1 MTKIRKGDMMKIF
14 FEIDEIDADISP
26 TSVALGTF
34 DGLHIGHIEVLRAMK
49 QSAADKGL
57 KSFVYTFSN
66 HPREILTPDNVPSKI
81 MDIDE
86 KVQIFTRI
94 DVDYLA
100 LIKFDENQI
109 LYEPED
115 FIKEVLI
122 NTLNMKHLT
131 VGYDYRFGK
140 KAGGDVDILIAL
152 SEKYGYTFEIVEP
165 IMKNDMRI
173 SSTLIRE
180 LLQDGR
186 IDEANYYLGR
196 SHFIKGTVVR
206 GKGVGHTIG
215 FPTANLRIKENISTI
230 KPGVYITETVWLGK
244 TYPSVTNV
252 GFNPTFE
259 QTGIHLETYIIGIDQ
274 KMYDEV
280 IEVHFLKRLR
290 DELKFDSI
298 DALVIAM
305 NGDLVK
311 TKAHFGL

>member
-1 MTKIRKGDMMKIF
+1 MKIF
-14 FEIDEIDADISP
+14 FEIEEIDADLSP

-34 DGLHIGHIEVLRAMK
+34 DGLHIGHIEVLNIMK
-49 QSAADKGL
+49 EAAAEKGL

-66 HPREILTPDNVPSKI
+66 HPREVLTPDNVPSKI

-86 KVQIFTRI
+86 KVQIFTRV

-100 LIKFDENQI
+100 LIKFDESQI

-115 FIKEVLI
+115 FIKDILI
-122 NTLNMKHLT
+122 DKLNMKHLT

-140 KAGGDVDILIAL
+140 KAGGDVDILVEL
-152 SEKYGYTFEIVEP
+152 SKKYGYTYEIVNP
-165 IMKNDMRI
+165 IMRNETRI

-180 LLQDGR
+180 LLQEGR
-186 IDEANYYLGR
+186 IEEANFYLGR
-196 SHFIKGTVVR
+196 SHFVKGTVVK
-206 GKGVGHTIG
+206 GKNVGHTLG

-230 KPGVYITETVWLGK
+230 KPGVYITETVWRGK

-259 QTGIHLETYIIGIDQ
+259 QTGIHMETYIIGIDQ

-280 IEVHFLKRLR
+280 IEVHFIKRLR
-290 DELKFDSI
+290 DELKFESV
-298 DALVIAM
+298 DALVVAM
-305 NGDLVK
+305 HADLDK
-311 TKAHFGL
+311 TKAYFNL

>member
-1 MTKIRKGDMMKIF
+1 MKIF
-14 FEIDEIDADISP
+14 FEIEEIDADLSP

-34 DGLHIGHIEVLRAMK
+34 DGLHIGHIEVLNIMK
-49 QSAADKGL
+49 EAAAEKGL

-66 HPREILTPDNVPSKI
+66 HPREVLTPDNVPSKI

-86 KVQIFTRI
+86 KVQIFTRV

-100 LIKFDENQI
+100 LIKFDESQI

-115 FIKEVLI
+115 FIKDILI
-122 NTLNMKHLT
+122 DKLNMKHLT

-140 KAGGDVDILIAL
+140 KAGGDVDILVEL
-152 SEKYGYTFEIVEP
+152 SKKYGYTYEIVNP
-165 IMKNDMRI
+165 IMRNETRI

-180 LLQDGR
+180 LLQEGR
-186 IDEANYYLGR
+186 IEEANFYLGR
-196 SHFIKGTVVR
+196 SHFVKGTVVK
-206 GKGVGHTIG
+206 GKNVGHTLG

-230 KPGVYITETVWLGK
+230 KPGVYITETVWRGK

-259 QTGIHLETYIIGIDQ
+259 QTGIHMETYIIGIDQ

-280 IEVHFLKRLR
+280 IEVHFIKRLR
-290 DELKFDSI
+290 DELKFESVE
-298 DALVIAM
+298 ALVVAM
-305 NGDLVK
+305 HADLDK
-311 TKAHFGL
+311 TKAYFNL

>member
-1 MTKIRKGDMMKIF
+1 MSKIRKGDRMKIF
-14 FEIDEIDADISP
+14 FEIDEIDADLGP

-34 DGLHIGHIEVLRAMK
+34 DGLHVGHIEVLNAMK
-49 QSAADKGL
+49 NTAENKGL
-57 KSFVYTFSN
+57 MSFVYTFSN
-66 HPREILTPDNVPSKI
+66 HPREVLTPDNIPSKI

-100 LIKFDENQI
+100 LIKFDESQI

-122 NTLNMKHLT
+122 DKLNMKHLT

-140 KAGGDVDILIAL
+140 KAGGDVEMLVSLA
-152 SEKYGYTFEIVEP
+152 EKYGYTFEIVEP
-165 IMKNDMRI
+165 IMKDNMRI

-186 IDEANYYLGR
+186 IDEANHYLGR
-196 SHFIKGTVVR
+196 SHFVKGLVVK
-206 GKGVGHTIG
+206 GKGIGHTLG

-230 KPGVYITETVWLGK
+230 KPGVYITETVWHGK

-259 QTGIHLETYIIGIDQ
+259 LTGIHLETYIIGIDQ

-280 IEVHFLKRLR
+280 IEVHFIKRLR
-290 DELKFDSI
+290 DELKFDSLE
-298 DALVIAM
+298 ALVVAM
-305 NGDLVK
+305 NGDLEK
-311 TKAHFGL
+311 TREHFKL

>member
-1 MTKIRKGDMMKIF
+1 MKIF
-14 FEIDEIDADISP
+14 FEIEEIDADISP

-34 DGLHIGHIEVLRAMK
+34 DGLHIGHIEVLNAMK
-49 QSAADKGL
+49 DAAEARGL

-66 HPREILTPDNVPSKI
+66 HPREVLTPDNVPSKI

-86 KVQIFTRI
+86 KVQIFTRV

-100 LIKFDENQI
+100 LIRFDESQI

-115 FIKEVLI
+115 FIKEILI
-122 NTLNMKHLT
+122 DTLNMKHLT

-140 KAGGDVDILIAL
+140 KAGGDVDILVAL
-152 SEKYGYTFEIVEP
+152 SEKYGYTYEIVKP
-165 IMKNDMRI
+165 IMRNETRI

-186 IDEANYYLGR
+186 IEEANFYLGR
-196 SHFIKGTVVR
+196 SHFVKGTVVK
-206 GKGVGHTIG
+206 GKNLGHTLG

-230 KPGVYITETVWLGK
+230 KPGVYITETIWLGK

-259 QTGIHLETYIIGIDQ
+259 QTGIHMETYILGIDQ

-280 IEVHFLKRLR
+280 IEVHFIKRLR
-290 DELKFDSI
+290 DELKFDSV
-298 DALVIAM
+298 DALVVAM
-305 NGDLVK
+305 NIDLEK
-311 TKAHFGL
+311 TKAYFNL

>member
-1 MTKIRKGDMMKIF
+1 MKIF
-14 FEIDEIDADISP
+14 FEIEEIDPDISP

-34 DGLHIGHIEVLRAMK
+34 DGLHIGHIEVLNAMK
-49 QSAADKGL
+49 EAAAEKGL

-66 HPREILTPDNVPSKI
+66 HPREVLTPDNVPSKI

-86 KVQIFTRI
+86 KVQIFTRVDI
-94 DVDYLA
+94 DYLA
-100 LIKFDENQI
+100 LIRFDESQI

-115 FIKEVLI
+115 FIKEILI
-122 NTLNMKHLT
+122 DKLNMKHLT

-140 KAGGDVDILIAL
+140 RAGGDVDILVSL
-152 SEKYGYTFEIVEP
+152 SEKYGYSYEIVKP
-165 IMKNDMRI
+165 IMRNETRI

-186 IDEANYYLGR
+186 IEEANFYLGR
-196 SHFIKGTVVR
+196 SHFVKGTVVK
-206 GKGVGHTIG
+206 GKNIGHTLG

-230 KPGVYITETVWLGK
+230 KPGVYITETIWLGK

-259 QTGIHLETYIIGIDQ
+259 QTGIHMETYIIGIDQ

-280 IEVHFLKRLR
+280 IEVHFIKRLR
-290 DELKFDSI
+290 DELKFDSV
-298 DALVIAM
+298 DALVVAM
-305 NGDLVK
+305 NADLEK
-311 TKAHFGL
+311 TRAHFNL

>member
-1 MTKIRKGDMMKIF
+1 MKIY
-14 FEIDEIDADISP
+14 FEIEAIDPDIRE

-34 DGLHIGHIEVLRAMK
+34 DGLHIGHAEVLNRMK
-49 QSAADKGL
+49 SSAAQKGL

-66 HPREILTPDNVPSKI
+66 HPRELLSPDNVPSKI

-100 LIKFDENQI
+100 LVKFDETQI
-109 LYEPED
+109 EYEPEE
-115 FIKEVLI
+115 FIKEILI
-122 NTLNMKHLT
+122 EKLNMKHLT

-140 KAGGDVDILIAL
+140 AASGDVNVLMSL
-152 SEKYGYTFEIVEP
+152 SEKYGYTYEIVQP
-165 IMKNDMRI
+165 IMRSDVRI

-186 IDEANYYLGR
+186 IEEANFYLGR
-196 SHFIKGTVVR
+196 SHFVKGTVVR
-206 GKGVGHTIG
+206 GKGLGNKLG

-230 KPGVYITETVWLGK
+230 KPGVYITETVWLGR

-259 QTGIHLETYIIGIDQ
+259 QTGIHLETYILGIDRE
-274 KMYDEV
+274 MYDQV

-290 DELKFDSI
+290 DELKFKTVD
-298 DALVIAM
+298 
-305 NGDLVK
+305 DLVEAMQVDLAK
-311 TKAHFGL
+311 TKTYFNIT